1 MRVIGGSAKKRKLVS
16 GYDAV
21 RPTSDT
27 IKETLFN
34 LLGDLR
40 GAYFLDLFAGT
51 GSVGIEALSRG
62 AESCIF
68 VERSNDLS
76 KVIKENIRIT
86 GFQEK
91 GHVLRKDVNKKLFQD
106 FLDKCFIFDVVFA
119 DPPYEKGMIKQ
130 FFDTIDMSIIANGG
144 ILVVQ
149 HSVREKTKWKPYK
162 ETKIGDTVLSLFERK
177 VKK

>member
-21 RPTSDT
+21 RPTSDV

-40 GAYFLDLFAGT
+40 GSYFLDLYAGT

-68 VERSNDLS
+68 VERSHELS
-76 KVIKENIRIT
+76 KVIRENIKIT
-86 GFQEK
+86 GFLEK
-91 GHVLRKDVNKKLFQD
+91 GHIVRKEVNKALFQS

-144 ILVVQ
+144 LLVLQ
-149 HSVREKTKWKPYK
+149 HSVREKTKWKPYREAK
-162 ETKIGDTVLSLFERK
+162 VGDTILSLFERK

>member
-21 RPTSDT
+21 RPTSDA

-40 GAYFLDLFAGT
+40 GTYFLDLYAGT

-68 VERSNDLS
+68 VEKSRDLS
-76 KVIKENIRIT
+76 KVIRENIKIT

-91 GHVLRKDVNKKLFQD
+91 GHVVRKDVDKKLFRT
-106 FLDKCFIFDVVFA
+106 FLDKCFVFDVVFA
-119 DPPYEKGMIKQ
+119 DPPYEKGMIKHL
-130 FFDTIDMSIIANGG
+130 FEIIDMSIIAVGG

-149 HSVREKTKWKPYK
+149 HSIRENTKWKPSR
-162 ETKIGDTVLSLFERK
+162 ETKTGDTVLSLFERK

>member
-21 RPTSDT
+21 RPTSDA

-68 VERSNDLS
+68 VEKSHDLS
-76 KVIKENIRIT
+76 KVIRENIKIT
-86 GFQEK
+86 SFQGK
-91 GHVLRKDVNKKLFQD
+91 AHVLRKEVNKQLFQS
-106 FLDKCFIFDVVFA
+106 FLDKCFVFDVVFA
-119 DPPYEKGMIKQ
+119 DPPYEKGMLKQ
-130 FFDTIDMSIIANGG
+130 FFETIDISVIANGG
-144 ILVVQ
+144 LLVVQ
-149 HSVREKTKWKPYK
+149 HSIREKTTWKPYRD
-162 ETKIGDTVLSLFERK
+162 TKIGDTILSLFERK

>member
-1 MRVIGGSAKKRKLVS
+1 MRVIGGSAKKRKLVA

-40 GAYFLDLFAGT
+40 GAYFLDLYAGT

-68 VERSNDLS
+68 VEKSFELS
-76 KVIKENIRIT
+76 RVIKENLKIT
-86 GFQEK
+86 EFQEK
-91 GHVLRKDVNKKLFQD
+91 SHVLRKDINKKLFQT

-119 DPPYEKGMIKQ
+119 DPPYEKGMIKK
-130 FFDTIDMSIIANGG
+130 FFDTIDVSVIANGG
-144 ILVVQ
+144 LLVVQ
-149 HSVREKTKWKPYK
+149 HSMREKTKWKPFR